1 MTAAEARAQADMTL
15 TAETDHDQGPIS
27 LPVVPPDRM
36 IDFRREWLRRP
47 YLRAAIHA
55 AARAGEERCSRSKV
69 ARALWEASQSDE
81 WRRDALPDGAI
92 EPFPYYTDFDRL
104 MRTPETQAATERI
117 ERKPH
122 LSGRALV
129 AYRLRVAQGR
139 ALDRQ
144 RHEEAMA
151 VRRAADEEERAL
163 RRAIRAGE
171 LGGAWRVRMKTMFS
185 MSEDSHRFRT
195 AEELEAAGYVRDG
208 NIYRA
213 PETPAPERAS

>member
-15 TAETDHDQGPIS
+15 TAETDADQGPFDT
-27 LPVVPPDRM
+27 PVIPPGRM

-47 YLRAAIHA
+47 HLRATIHA
-55 AARAGEERCSRSKV
+55 AARAGRERCSRSKV
-69 ARALWEASQSDE
+69 AMALWEASQSDE
-81 WRRDALPDGAI
+81 WRRDDCPDGGI
-92 EPFPYYTDFDRL
+92 EHFPYYADFASLRS
-104 MRTPETQAATERI
+104 PEEQAALDAWER
-117 ERKPH
+117 EPA

-129 AYRLRVAQGR
+129 AYRIRVAQGR

-151 VRRAADEEERAL
+151 VQRAADEEEREM

-185 MSEDSHRFRT
+185 MSDTTGRLKS
-195 AEELEAAGYVRDG
+195 AEELEAAGYMLDG
-208 NIYRA
+208 NVYRA
-213 PETPAPERAS
+213 PTSEEAS